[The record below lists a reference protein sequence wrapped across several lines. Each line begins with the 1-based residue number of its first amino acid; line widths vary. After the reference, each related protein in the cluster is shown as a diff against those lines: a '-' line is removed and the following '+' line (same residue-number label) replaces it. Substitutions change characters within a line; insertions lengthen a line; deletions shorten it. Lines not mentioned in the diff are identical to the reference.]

1 MPSAALPGQ
10 RVAQCQPR
18 GQSARAVQRRLGELL
33 GQRKLAE
40 PQRMLGRVHEIVD
53 RAGVVAFDGQRREP
67 QLVADVGG
75 RAGREVLD
83 QRHAQRPRGVRR
95 QRRARAGGVE
105 RMRRIDQVAVDSHR
119 ADGFGLVDG
128 ALAGQ
133 RRHVAAL
140 QRLSQCQVVQ
150 DCAHR
155 RCQTG
160 QVAVDQGRQ
169 GGVVG
174 QVAAVDQVPQV
185 KRVALAV
192 GKRLVDHPGIRR
204 RRQGRFQQG
213 RCRCCVQRPDLDA
226 VQQLVGPQR
235 RDRIG

>member
-1 MPSAALPGQ
+1 
-10 RVAQCQPR
+10 
-18 GQSARAVQRRLGELL
+18 
-33 GQRKLAE
+33 
-40 PQRMLGRVHEIVD
+40 MLGRGHEIVD

-67 QLVADVGG
+67 KLVADMGG
-75 RAGREVLD
+75 WAGREVFD
-83 QRHAQRPRGVRR
+83 QRRAQRPRGVGR
-95 QRRARAGGVE
+95 QPRTRADGVE
-105 RMRRIDQVAVDSHR
+105 RMRRINQVAVDSHR
-119 ADGFGLVDG
+119 ANGFGLVDG

-133 RRHVAAL
+133 CRHVAAL

-150 DCAHR
+150 DCPGWR
-155 RCQTG
+155 RQTG

-185 KRVALAV
+185 KRIALAV

-213 RCRCCVQRPDLDA
+213 LRRCCVQRPDLDA

-235 RDRIG
+235 RDCVG